1 MDIVLNR
8 QGGVS
13 LRDQLVIQL
22 ELKLLTGALGAGARL
37 PSVRTLARRLELHP
51 NTVSAAYRDLEASGH
66 VELRRGAG
74 VFVRSAEP
82 SSLQEARGLDE
93 MIRVSLQT
101 AFRKGYS
108 GPEIRA
114 AVERWLAAVPPERVL
129 VVDPAREMAELL
141 GHEIRQSLE
150 VGVSSCRLEEVAA
163 DPSLLSG
170 ALTLALPYHVESL
183 RRLAPAAAIA
193 ELTLRVSEQDRDTIS
208 ALPSGSV
215 VLVVSHA
222 PTVIP
227 FASVFL
233 KSLRG
238 DDVVVEARLL
248 SDSEG
253 WLRLIQ
259 AADVVLADT
268 LSVDV
273 VRRAR
278 PRKLQG
284 FQVVPGTVLD
294 RLRKALERVVAQPAV
309 PGRGDPGAA

>member
-8 QGGVS
+8 QGGVP

-22 ELKLLTGALGAGARL
+22 ELELLAGALGPGARL

-93 MIRVSLQT
+93 MIRMALEI
-101 AFRKGYS
+101 AFQKGYS

-114 AVERWLAAVPPERVL
+114 AVERWLVAVPPERVL
-129 VVDPAREMAELL
+129 VVDPAREMGELL
-141 GHEIRQSLE
+141 VHEIRQSLE
-150 VGVSSCRLEEVAA
+150 GGVSSRSLEEVAA
-163 DPSLLSG
+163 EPGLLSG
-170 ALTLALPYHVESL
+170 ALTLALPYHVETL
-183 RRLAPAAAIA
+183 RRLAPAAAIEA
-193 ELTLRVSEQDRDTIS
+193 LTLCVSEQDRETIS

-238 DDVVVEARLL
+238 DDAVVEARLL

-253 WLRLIQ
+253 WLRLIP

-268 LSVDV
+268 LSAEV

-278 PRKLQG
+278 PRRLQV
-284 FQVVPGTVLD
+284 FQLVPATVLD
-294 RLRKALERVVAQPAV
+294 RLREALTRVVAPV
-309 PGRGDPGAA
+309 PGRGDPGAT